1 MTSLVPL
8 IKDAEE
14 RPQSIKVG
22 KTMKIKVLIEGILL
36 LVIGFICLAES
47 LRLINRL
54 DPKKISDVL
63 GPGYYIFSLGLLL
76 LIIGMIYL
84 FIHYREALRM
94 EKGSLTQELTIQKIN
109 MKVVYMIL
117 VFVIYIILIHIVGYF
132 VSTVLFFFLEFRLAG
147 VRSWKSN
154 MILTLIVTGVFYFVF
169 IHYCQ
174 IVFPRGILLENMVV
188 P

>member
-1 MTSLVPL
+1 MTFFVPL
-8 IKDAEE
+8 IKDAGE
-14 RPQSIKVG
+14 RPQSIRVG
-22 KTMKIKVLIEGILL
+22 KTMKTKVLIEGILL

-47 LRLINRL
+47 LRLISRV
-54 DPKKISDVL
+54 DPKKISDIL

-117 VFVIYIILIHIVGYF
+117 VFVIYIVLIPIVGYF
-132 VSTVLFFFLEFRLAG
+132 VSTLLFFFLEFRLAG
-147 VRSWKSN
+147 VRSWKGN
-154 MILTLIVTGVFYFVF
+154 VLLTSVVTVLFFFVF
-169 IHYCQ
+169 IHYCH
-174 IVFPRGILLENMVV
+174 IVFPRGILLEKMVA

>member
-1 MTSLVPL
+1 VTSLVPL
-8 IKDAEE
+8 IKDAKE

-47 LRLINRL
+47 LRLIHRL

-94 EKGSLTQELTIQKIN
+94 EKGSFTQKLGIREMN
-109 MKVVYMIL
+109 MKVVHMIL
-117 VFVIYIILIHIVGYF
+117 VFVIYIILIIPLVMF
-132 VSTVLFFFLEFRLAG
+132 RQPSSFL
-147 VRSWKSN
+147 S
-154 MILTLIVTGVFYFVF
+154 
-169 IHYCQ
+169 
-174 IVFPRGILLENMVV
+174 
-188 P
+188 